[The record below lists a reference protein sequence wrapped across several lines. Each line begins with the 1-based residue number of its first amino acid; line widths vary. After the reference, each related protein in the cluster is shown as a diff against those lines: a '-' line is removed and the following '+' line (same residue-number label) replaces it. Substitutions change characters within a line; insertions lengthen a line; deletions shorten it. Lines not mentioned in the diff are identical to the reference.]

1 MRQSETRKPEPGV
14 PVVFLVGATLAM
26 LADWVQAASF
36 SAPVLFG
43 IGRVVEVPE
52 ELRACRDAAPGAATD
67 AWEPARNA

>member
-14 PVVFLVGATLAM
+14 PMVFLVVATLAT
-26 LADWVQAASF
+26 LGDRVQAASF
-36 SAPVLFG
+36 SAPVLFV
-43 IGRVVEVPE
+43 IGRVVEVLE